1 MAGRTLRLKFP
12 ADVKLPLFISGLLFV
27 VIGGFWWAAYRT
39 VQRSAREAAA
49 ERLERVTHQLHDN
62 LRSGLPQRFAD
73 AQQLAARPAIRAFL
87 SSPTQD
93 TRAAAV
99 AELTRF
105 TTLDPVNAA
114 VEIWDNTGRPLLAV
128 GRPLPPLEPSAART
142 LRDSA
147 AGVAGVATGPL
158 RSLGDTVFFPIIAPI
173 TVGRRQGSVVNWRRL
188 GSSPQ
193 GLTQIRDFIG
203 SGAALYVG
211 NSDGDV
217 WTDLLGRVES
227 PPAPARTDSG
237 LVEYQ
242 RSDRHSFIA
251 WRMPIRGTPWQ
262 LLVEFPRERV
272 YAANRILLRRLAL
285 IALGLIIVG
294 GLGTWLVERRLRAS
308 EGRLAAIVRAALD
321 GHVTMDDTGT
331 IVTWN
336 PQAETIF
343 GWPAGEVIGQ
353 HVVDVIVPPLQR
365 DAHRRGLQHFLESG
379 EGPILNRRLELVA
392 LKRDGTEVAV
402 ELAVAPIRLGQSWIF
417 SAFIRDISERNQLEQ
432 QLRQSQKMEAVGRLA
447 GGIAHDFNNLLT
459 AIFGYADLL
468 AEDLPPDSAARAD
481 VTEIRTAATR
491 ASALTRQLL
500 AFSRQQVL
508 QPVVLN
514 LNDVV
519 GDLQN
524 MLQRM
529 LGEDVELQAHFAA
542 DLGNTRADQGQLEQ
556 VLLNLAV
563 NARDAMPTG
572 GKLTIETANVELDEH
587 YAQTHRPVV
596 AGRYVMVAVSDTGV
610 GIDPATQARIFEP
623 FFTTKEAG
631 KGTGLGLATA
641 YGIVKQSG
649 GYIWVYSEVGRGAT
663 FKVYLPRVDAPTTVV
678 AAPQELATVAG
689 TETVL
694 LAEDDPLLLPLARD
708 VLKRLGYTVLEAR
721 TPADAMA
728 VAQAHSGIIH
738 LLVSDV
744 VMPGESGLQ
753 LARRLLEVRPNL
765 RVLYISGYSD
775 EAVVRHGLLDPGT
788 TFLQK
793 PFSPAVLARKV
804 RELLDA
810 PRPPAS

>member
-1 MAGRTLRLKFP
+1 VSLRLP
-12 ADVKLPLFISGLLFV
+12 TELKLPLFISGLLVV
-27 VIGGFWWAAYRT
+27 VIGGFWWVAYT
-39 VQRSAREAAA
+39 AVQRSTIEAAG
-49 ERLERVTHQLHDN
+49 ERLERVTQQLHDN
-62 LRSGLPQRFAD
+62 LRTGLPRRFAEV
-73 AQQLAARPAIRAFL
+73 QELAARPEVR
-87 SSPTQD
+87 
-93 TRAAAV
+93 TRTAALA
-99 AELTRF
+99 ALARLTS
-105 TTLDPVNAA
+105 LDSLNAA
-114 VEIWDNTGRPLLAV
+114 VELWDTTGLRVLAV
-128 GRPLPPLEPSAART
+128 GFPLPPLPLSDARA
-142 LRDSA
+142 LADSA
-147 AGVAGVATGPL
+147 ASVAGGAIGPL
-158 RSLGDTVFFPIIAPI
+158 RALGDSLIFFPVIAP
-173 TVGRRQGSVVNWRRL
+173 VSDGGRTRGYIVNWRRVKTP
-188 GSSPQ
+188 PQ
-193 GLTQIRDFIG
+193 MLAQITGLIG
-203 SGAALYVG
+203 PDAALSIG
-211 NSDGDV
+211 NTRGDL
-217 WTDLLGRVES
+217 WTDLNDRVEA
-227 PPAPARTDSG
+227 PPAPVTQGAG
-237 LVEYQ
+237 LIEYE
-242 RSDRHSFIA
+242 RPGRGGFVG
-251 WRMPIRGTPWQ
+251 WRAPIRGTPWHI
-262 LLVEFPRERV
+262 LVEFPRARV
-272 YAANRILLRRLAL
+272 VASARRLLRRLAL
-285 IALGLIIVG
+285 IALGLIVLGGVG
-294 GLGTWLVERRLRAS
+294 ARLVERRLQAS
-308 EGRLAAIVRAALD
+308 EGRLAAIVRGALD
-321 GHVTMDDTGT
+321 AHISMDDRGT

-343 GWPAGEVIGQ
+343 GWPAGEVIGR
-353 HVVDVIVPPLQR
+353 HVADVIVPPLQR
-365 DAHRRGLQHFLESG
+365 DAHRHGLQHFLETG

-392 LKRDGTEVAV
+392 LRRDGTEVAV

-468 AEDLPPDSAARAD
+468 AEDLPPGSAAQAD

-542 DLGNTRADQGQLEQ
+542 DLGNTRADQGQIEQ
-556 VLLNLAV
+556 VLLNLVV

-572 GKLTIETANVELDEH
+572 GKLTIETGNVALDEH

-596 AGRYVMVAVSDTGV
+596 PGRYVMVAVSDTGV
-610 GIDPATQARIFEP
+610 GIDPATQTRIFEP

-663 FKVYLPRVDAPTTVV
+663 FKIYLPRVDAPTDVV
-678 AAPQELATVAG
+678 AAPPELGTVAG

-728 VAQAHSGIIH
+728 VAQAHNGIIH

-775 EAVVRHGLLDPGT
+775 EAIVRHGLLDPGT

-793 PFSPAVLARKV
+793 PFSPAALARKV

-810 PRPPAS
+810 PRPGGS

>member
-1 MAGRTLRLKFP
+1 MRPKLPTDL
-12 ADVKLPLFISGLLFV
+12 KLPLFISGLLVV
-27 VIGGFWWAAYRT
+27 VIGGFWWVAYT
-39 VQRSAREAAA
+39 AVQRSTIEAAG
-49 ERLERVTHQLHDN
+49 ERLERVTQQLHDN
-62 LRSGLPQRFAD
+62 LRTGLPRRFAEV
-73 AQQLAARPAIRAFL
+73 QELAARPEVR
-87 SSPTQD
+87 
-93 TRAAAV
+93 TRTAALA
-99 AELTRF
+99 ALARLTS
-105 TTLDPVNAA
+105 LDSLNAA
-114 VEIWDNTGRPLLAV
+114 VELWDTTGLRVLAV
-128 GRPLPPLEPSAART
+128 GFPLPPLPLSDARA
-142 LRDSA
+142 LADSA
-147 AGVAGVATGPL
+147 ASVAGGAIGPL
-158 RSLGDTVFFPIIAPI
+158 RALGDSLIFFPVIAP
-173 TVGRRQGSVVNWRRL
+173 VSDGGRTRGYIVNWRRVKTP
-188 GSSPQ
+188 PQ
-193 GLTQIRDFIG
+193 MLAQITGLIG
-203 SGAALYVG
+203 PDAALSIG
-211 NSDGDV
+211 NTRGDL
-217 WTDLLGRVES
+217 WTDLNDRVEA
-227 PPAPARTDSG
+227 PPAPVTQGAG
-237 LVEYQ
+237 LIEYE
-242 RSDRHSFIA
+242 RPGRGGFVG
-251 WRMPIRGTPWQ
+251 WRAPIRGTPWHI
-262 LLVEFPRERV
+262 LVEFPRARV
-272 YAANRILLRRLAL
+272 VASARRLLRRLAL
-285 IALGLIIVG
+285 IALGLIVLGGVG
-294 GLGTWLVERRLRAS
+294 ARLVERRLQAS
-308 EGRLAAIVRAALD
+308 EGRLAAIVRGALD
-321 GHVTMDDTGT
+321 AHISMDDRGT

-343 GWPAGEVIGQ
+343 GWPAGEVIGR
-353 HVVDVIVPPLQR
+353 HVADVIVPPLQR
-365 DAHRRGLQHFLESG
+365 DAHRHGLQHFLETG

-392 LKRDGTEVAV
+392 LRRDGTEVAV

-468 AEDLPPDSAARAD
+468 AEDLPPGSAAQAD

-542 DLGNTRADQGQLEQ
+542 DLGNTRADQGQIEQ
-556 VLLNLAV
+556 VLLNLVV

-572 GKLTIETANVELDEH
+572 GKLTIETGNVALDEH

-596 AGRYVMVAVSDTGV
+596 PGRYVMVAVSDTGV
-610 GIDPATQARIFEP
+610 GIDPATQTRIFEP

-663 FKVYLPRVDAPTTVV
+663 FKIYLPRVDAPTDVV
-678 AAPQELATVAG
+678 AAPPELGTVAG

-728 VAQAHSGIIH
+728 VAQAHNGIIH

-775 EAVVRHGLLDPGT
+775 EAIVRHGLLDPGT

-793 PFSPAVLARKV
+793 PFSPAALARKV

-810 PRPPAS
+810 PRPGGS

>member
-1 MAGRTLRLKFP
+1 VRLRLP
-12 ADVKLPLFISGLLFV
+12 IELKLPLFISGLLFV
-27 VIGGFWWAAYRT
+27 VIGGFWWAAYRS
-39 VQRSAREAAA
+39 VKQSALEAAA

-73 AQQLAARPAIRAFL
+73 AQQLAAQPAIRAFL
-87 SSPTQD
+87 ANPTQN
-93 TRAAAV
+93 TRAAAAV
-99 AELTRF
+99 ELTRF
-105 TTLDPVNAA
+105 TTRDPVNAA
-114 VEIWDNTGRPLLAV
+114 VEIWDSTGLPLLAV
-128 GRPLPPLEPSAART
+128 GRPIPPFDPSAARA
-142 LRDSA
+142 LHDSA
-147 AGVAGVATGPL
+147 AGVAGAALGPL
-158 RSLGDTVFFPIIAPI
+158 RSLGDSVFFPVIAPI
-173 TVGRRQGSVVNWRRL
+173 TVGRREGSVLNWRRL

-193 GLTQIRDFIG
+193 GLAQIRDFIG
-203 SGAALYVG
+203 SGAALFVG

-217 WTDLLGRVES
+217 WTDLLARVES
-227 PPAPARTDSG
+227 PPAPARADSG
-237 LVEYQ
+237 LIEYQ
-242 RSDRHSFIA
+242 RTEGSRFVA
-251 WRMPIRGTPWQ
+251 WRMPIRGTPWH

-272 YAANRILLRRLAL
+272 YAAHRILLRRLAL
-285 IALGLIIVG
+285 VALGLIIVG
-294 GLGTWLVERRLRAS
+294 GAGAWMVERRLQAS
-308 EGRLAAIVRAALD
+308 EGRLAAIVRGALD
-321 GHVTMDDTGT
+321 AHVTMDDRGT

-336 PQAETIF
+336 PQAEALF
-343 GWPAGEVIGQ
+343 GWPAPDVLGR
-353 HVVDVIVPPLQR
+353 HVADVIVPPLQR
-365 DAHRRGLQHFLESG
+365 DAHRHGLQHFLETG

-392 LKRDGTEVAV
+392 LRRDGTQVAV
-402 ELAVAPIRLGQSWIF
+402 ELAVAPIRLGNSWIF
-417 SAFIRDISERNQLEQ
+417 SAFIRDITERNQLEQ
-432 QLRQSQKMEAVGRLA
+432 QLRQAQKMEAVGRLA

-468 AEDLPPDSAARAD
+468 AEDLPPDSPALTD
-481 VTEIRTAATR
+481 VREIRTAATR

-514 LNDVV
+514 VIDVV
-519 GDLQN
+519 GDLEN
-524 MLQRM
+524 MLQRV
-529 LGEDVELQAHFAA
+529 LGEDVELEAHFAA
-542 DLGNTRADQGQLEQ
+542 DLGNIRADQGQLEQ
-556 VLLNLAV
+556 VILNLAV

-596 AGRYVMVAVSDTGV
+596 PGRYVMIAVSDTGV
-610 GIDPATQARIFEP
+610 GMDAATQARIFEP

-649 GYIWVYSEVGRGAT
+649 GYIWVYSELGRGAT
-663 FKVYLPRVDAPTTVV
+663 FKIYLPRVDAPTEAVV
-678 AAPQELATVAG
+678 APPELGSVAG

-694 LAEDDPLLLPLARD
+694 LAEDDALLLPLARD

-721 TPADAMA
+721 TPADAVA
-728 VAQAHSGIIH
+728 VAQAHSGVIH

-753 LARRLLEVRPNL
+753 LARRLLEVRPDV

-793 PFSPAVLARKV
+793 PFTPATLARKV
-804 RELLDA
+804 REVLDA
-810 PRPPAS
+810 PRPGAS

>member
-1 MAGRTLRLKFP
+1 VRLRLPIEF
-12 ADVKLPLFISGLLFV
+12 KLPLFISGLLLV
-27 VIGGFWWAAYRT
+27 VIGGFWWVAYRT
-39 VQRSAREAAA
+39 VQQSALETAA

-73 AQQLAARPAIRAFL
+73 AQQLAARPALRGFL
-87 SSPTQD
+87 GNPTQD
-93 TRAAAV
+93 TRAAAI

-105 TTLDPVNAA
+105 TTLDPINAA
-114 VEIWDNTGRPLLAV
+114 VQLWDSAGVPLLAV
-128 GRPLPPLEPSAART
+128 GRPLPPLDPSAART
-142 LRDSA
+142 LHDSA
-147 AGVAGVATGPL
+147 AGVAGAAIGPL
-158 RSLGDTVFFPIIAPI
+158 RSLGDSVLFPVVAPI
-173 TVGRRQGSVVNWRRL
+173 TVGGREGSVVNWRRL
-188 GSSPQ
+188 GTSPQ
-193 GLTQIRDFIG
+193 GLAQIRDFIG

-211 NSDGDV
+211 NSGGDV

-227 PPAPARTDSG
+227 PPVPARAGAGLIEYARTDG
-237 LVEYQ
+237 RRFV
-242 RSDRHSFIA
+242 A
-251 WRMPIRGTPWQ
+251 WRMPIRGTPWH

-272 YAANRILLRRLAL
+272 YAAHRILLRRLAL
-285 IALGLIIVG
+285 VALGLIIVG
-294 GLGTWLVERRLRAS
+294 GVGAWMVERRLRAS

-321 GHVTMDDTGT
+321 AHITMDDRGT

-343 GWPAGEVIGQ
+343 GWPAGEVIGR
-353 HVVDVIVPPLQR
+353 HVADVIVPPLQR
-365 DAHRRGLQHFLESG
+365 DAHRHGLQHFLETG

-392 LKRDGTEVAV
+392 LRRDGTDVAV
-402 ELAVAPIRLGQSWIF
+402 ELAVAPIRLGKSWIF

-468 AEDLPPDSAARAD
+468 AEDLPPGSAAQAD

-542 DLGNTRADQGQLEQ
+542 DLGNTRADQGQIEQ
-556 VLLNLAV
+556 VLLNLVV

-572 GKLTIETANVELDEH
+572 GKLTIETANLELDEH

-596 AGRYVMVAVSDTGV
+596 PGRYVMIAVSDTGV
-610 GIDPATQARIFEP
+610 GMDAATQARMFEP

-649 GYIWVYSEVGRGAT
+649 GYIWVYSEVARGAT
-663 FKVYLPRVDAPTTVV
+663 FKVYLPRVDAPTDVV
-678 AAPQELATVAG
+678 AAPPELGTVAG

-694 LAEDDPLLLPLARD
+694 LAEDDALLLPLARD
-708 VLKRLGYTVLEAR
+708 VLRRLGYTVLEAR
-721 TPADAMA
+721 TPADAVA
-728 VAQAHSGIIH
+728 VAKSHMGVIH
-738 LLVSDV
+738 LLISDV
-744 VMPGESGLQ
+744 IMPGESGLQ
-753 LARRLLEVRPNL
+753 LARRLLGTRPDL
-765 RVLYISGYSD
+765 RVLFISGYSD
-775 EAVVRHGLLDPGT
+775 EAIVRHGVLDPGT
-788 TFLQK
+788 AFLQK
-793 PFSPAVLARKV
+793 PFTPAALARKI

-810 PRPPAS
+810 PPPPAS

>member
-1 MAGRTLRLKFP
+1 MRLRLPIEF
-12 ADVKLPLFISGLLFV
+12 KLPLFISGLLLV
-27 VIGGFWWAAYRT
+27 VIGGFWWVAYRT
-39 VQRSAREAAA
+39 VQQSALETAA

-73 AQQLAARPAIRAFL
+73 AQQLAARPALRGFL
-87 SSPTQD
+87 GNPTQD
-93 TRAAAV
+93 TRAAAI

-105 TTLDPVNAA
+105 TTLDPINAA
-114 VEIWDNTGRPLLAV
+114 VQLWDSAGVPLLAV

-142 LRDSA
+142 LHDSA
-147 AGVAGVATGPL
+147 AGVAGAAIGPL
-158 RSLGDTVFFPIIAPI
+158 RSLGDSVLFPVVAPI
-173 TVGRRQGSVVNWRRL
+173 TVGGREGSVVNWRRL
-188 GSSPQ
+188 GTSPQ
-193 GLTQIRDFIG
+193 GLAQIRDFIG

-211 NSDGDV
+211 NSGGDV

-227 PPAPARTDSG
+227 PPVPARAGAGLIEYARTDG
-237 LVEYQ
+237 RRFV
-242 RSDRHSFIA
+242 A
-251 WRMPIRGTPWQ
+251 WRMPIRGTPWH

-272 YAANRILLRRLAL
+272 YAAHRILLRRLAL
-285 IALGLIIVG
+285 VALGLIIVG
-294 GLGTWLVERRLRAS
+294 GVGAWMVERRLRAS

-321 GHVTMDDTGT
+321 AHITMDDRGT

-343 GWPAGEVIGQ
+343 GWPAGEVIGR
-353 HVVDVIVPPLQR
+353 HVADVIVPPLQR
-365 DAHRRGLQHFLESG
+365 DAHRHGLQHFLETG

-392 LKRDGTEVAV
+392 LRRDGTDVAV
-402 ELAVAPIRLGQSWIF
+402 ELAVAPIRLGKSWIF

-468 AEDLPPDSAARAD
+468 AEDLPPGSAAQAD

-542 DLGNTRADQGQLEQ
+542 DLGNTRADQGQIEQ
-556 VLLNLAV
+556 VLLNLVV

-572 GKLTIETANVELDEH
+572 GKLTIETANLELDEH

-596 AGRYVMVAVSDTGV
+596 PGRYVMIAVSDTGV
-610 GIDPATQARIFEP
+610 GMDAATQARMFEP

-649 GYIWVYSEVGRGAT
+649 GYIWVYSEVARGAT
-663 FKVYLPRVDAPTTVV
+663 FKVYLPRVDAPTDVV
-678 AAPQELATVAG
+678 AAPPELGTVAG

-694 LAEDDPLLLPLARD
+694 LAEDDALLLPLARD
-708 VLKRLGYTVLEAR
+708 VLRRLGYTVLEAR
-721 TPADAMA
+721 TPADAVA
-728 VAQAHSGIIH
+728 VAKSHMGVIH
-738 LLVSDV
+738 LLISDV
-744 VMPGESGLQ
+744 IMPGESGLQ
-753 LARRLLEVRPNL
+753 LARRLLGTRPDL
-765 RVLYISGYSD
+765 RVLFISGYSD
-775 EAVVRHGLLDPGT
+775 EAIVRHGVLDPGT
-788 TFLQK
+788 AFLQK
-793 PFSPAVLARKV
+793 PFTPAALARKI

-810 PRPPAS
+810 PPPPAS

>member
-1 MAGRTLRLKFP
+1 VRLRLPIEF
-12 ADVKLPLFISGLLFV
+12 KLPLFISGLLLV
-27 VIGGFWWAAYRT
+27 VIGGFWWVAYRT
-39 VQRSAREAAA
+39 VQQSALETAA

-73 AQQLAARPAIRAFL
+73 AQQLAAGPAIRSL
-87 SSPTQD
+87 IDTPSRH
-93 TRAAAV
+93 TRAAAL

-105 TTLDPVNAA
+105 MSLDTANAA
-114 VEIWDNTGRPLLAV
+114 VEVWDSAGERMLAAGRA
-128 GRPLPPLEPSAART
+128 LPPLAPSAARA

-147 AGVAGVATGPL
+147 DGVAGVAIGSL
-158 RSLGDTVFFPIIAPI
+158 RSLDTSLLFAAIARVTPG
-173 TVGRRQGSVVNWRRL
+173 GRAGYVVNWRRV
-188 GSSPQ
+188 GASPRA
-193 GLTQIRDFIG
+193 LTQIREFIG
-203 SGAALYVG
+203 SDAALFVG
-211 NSDGDV
+211 NTDGDV
-217 WTDLLGRVES
+217 WTDLLRRVES
-227 PPAPARTDSG
+227 PPVPARSG
-237 LVEYQ
+237 EGLIEYQ
-242 RSDRHSFIA
+242 RPERTGFVA
-251 WRMPIRGTPWQ
+251 WRMPIRGTPWH

-272 YAANRILLRRLAL
+272 FASARTLLRRLAL
-285 IALGLIIVG
+285 VALGLIIIG
-294 GLGTWLVERRLRAS
+294 GAVAWRVERRLQAS
-308 EGRLAAIVRAALD
+308 ERRLAAIVRAALD
-321 GHVTMDDTGT
+321 AHITMDDGGT

-343 GWPAGEVIGQ
+343 GWPAGEVIGR
-353 HVVDVIVPPLQR
+353 HVADVIVPPLRR
-365 DAHRRGLQHFLESG
+365 DAHRHGLQHFLETG

-392 LKRDGTEVAV
+392 LRRDGTDVAV
-402 ELAVAPIRLGQSWIF
+402 ELAVAPIRLGKSWIF

-468 AEDLPPDSAARAD
+468 AEDLPPGSAAQAD

-542 DLGNTRADQGQLEQ
+542 DLGNTRADQGQIEQ
-556 VLLNLAV
+556 VLLNLVV

-572 GKLTIETANVELDEH
+572 GKLTIETANLELDEH

-596 AGRYVMVAVSDTGV
+596 PGRYVMIAVSDTGV
-610 GIDPATQARIFEP
+610 GMDAATQARMFEP

-649 GYIWVYSEVGRGAT
+649 GYIWVYSEVARGAT
-663 FKVYLPRVDAPTTVV
+663 FKVYLPRVDAPTDVV
-678 AAPQELATVAG
+678 AAPPEMGTVAG

-694 LAEDDPLLLPLARD
+694 LAEDDALLLPLARD
-708 VLKRLGYTVLEAR
+708 VLRRLGYTVLEAR
-721 TPADAMA
+721 TPADAVA
-728 VAQAHSGIIH
+728 VAKSHMGVIH
-738 LLVSDV
+738 LLISDV
-744 VMPGESGLQ
+744 IMPGESGLQ
-753 LARRLLEVRPNL
+753 LARRLLGTRPDL
-765 RVLYISGYSD
+765 RVLFISGYSD
-775 EAVVRHGLLDPGT
+775 EAIVRHGVLDPGT
-788 TFLQK
+788 AFLQK
-793 PFSPAVLARKV
+793 PFTPAALARKI

-810 PRPPAS
+810 PPPPAS

>member
-1 MAGRTLRLKFP
+1 MRLRLP
-12 ADVKLPLFISGLLFV
+12 TELKLPLFISGLLFV
-27 VIGGFWWAAYRT
+27 IIGGFWAVAYRT
-39 VQRSAREAAA
+39 VQQSALDAAA

-62 LRSGLPQRFAD
+62 LRSGLPQRFAE

-87 SSPTQD
+87 GNPTRD

-114 VEIWDNTGRPLLAV
+114 VEIWDSTGLPLLAV
-128 GRPLPPLEPSAART
+128 GRPIPPLDPSAARA

-147 AGVAGVATGPL
+147 AGVAGAAIGPL
-158 RSLGDTVFFPIIAPI
+158 RSLGDSVFFPVIAPI
-173 TVGRRQGSVVNWRRL
+173 TVGRREGSVVNWRRL

-193 GLTQIRDFIG
+193 GLAQIRDFIG

-217 WTDLLGRVES
+217 WTDLLRRVES
-227 PPAPARTDSG
+227 PPAPARADSG
-237 LVEYQ
+237 LIEYQ
-242 RSDRHSFIA
+242 RSERHSFIA
-251 WRMPIRGTPWQ
+251 WRMPIRGTPWH

-272 YAANRILLRRLAL
+272 YAAHRILLRRLAL
-285 IALGLIIVG
+285 VALGLIIVG
-294 GLGTWLVERRLRAS
+294 GVGASLVERRLRAS

-321 GHVTMDDTGT
+321 GHVTMDASGT

-343 GWPAGEVIGQ
+343 GWPAGEVIGR
-353 HVVDVIVPPLQR
+353 HVADVIVPPAHR
-365 DAHRRGLQHFLESG
+365 EAHRRGLQHFLKSS
-379 EGPILNRRLELVA
+379 EGPILNRRLELLA
-392 LKRDGTEVAV
+392 LRRDGTEVAV
-402 ELAVAPIRLGQSWIF
+402 ELAVAPIRMGNSWIF
-417 SAFIRDISERNQLEQ
+417 SAFIRDISERTQLEQ
-432 QLRQSQKMEAVGRLA
+432 QLRQAQKMEAVGRLA

-468 AEDLPPDSAARAD
+468 AEDLPPGSPAQAD
-481 VTEIRTAATR
+481 VKEIRTAATR
-491 ASALTRQLL
+491 AAALTRQLL

-514 LNDVV
+514 VIDVV
-519 GDLQN
+519 GDLEN
-524 MLQRM
+524 MLQRV
-529 LGEDVELQAHFAA
+529 LGEDVELEAHFAA
-542 DLGNTRADQGQLEQ
+542 DLGNIRADQGQLEQ
-556 VLLNLAV
+556 VILNLAV

-572 GKLTIETANVELDEH
+572 GKLTIEAANVVLDEH

-596 AGRYVMVAVSDTGV
+596 PGRYVMIAVSDTGV
-610 GIDPATQARIFEP
+610 GMDAATQARIFEP
-623 FFTTKEAG
+623 FFTTKEPG
-631 KGTGLGLATA
+631 KGTGLGLSTA

-649 GYIWVYSEVGRGAT
+649 GYIWVYSEVGGGAT
-663 FKVYLPRVDAPTTVV
+663 FKIYLPRVDAPAEVV
-678 AAPQELATVAG
+678 AAPPELGTVAG
-689 TETVL
+689 SETVL
-694 LAEDDPLLLPLARD
+694 VAEDDPLLLPLARD

-721 TPADAMA
+721 TASDAVA
-728 VAQAHSGIIH
+728 VAQAHSGVIH

-753 LARRLLEVRPNL
+753 LARRLLDVRPNL

-793 PFSPAVLARKV
+793 PFTPAALARKV
-804 RELLDA
+804 REVLDA
-810 PRPPAS
+810 PRPGAS

>member
-1 MAGRTLRLKFP
+1 MSLRLP
-12 ADVKLPLFISGLLFV
+12 TELKLPLFISGLLVV
-27 VIGGFWWAAYRT
+27 VIGGFWWVAYT
-39 VQRSAREAAA
+39 AVQRSTIEAAG
-49 ERLERVTHQLHDN
+49 ERLERVTQQLHDN
-62 LRSGLPQRFAD
+62 LRTGLPRRFAEV
-73 AQQLAARPAIRAFL
+73 QELAARPEVR
-87 SSPTQD
+87 
-93 TRAAAV
+93 TRTAALA
-99 AELTRF
+99 ALARLTS
-105 TTLDPVNAA
+105 LDSLNAA
-114 VEIWDNTGRPLLAV
+114 VELWDTTGLRVLAV
-128 GRPLPPLEPSAART
+128 GFPLPPLPLSDARA
-142 LRDSA
+142 LADSA
-147 AGVAGVATGPL
+147 ASVAGGAIGPL
-158 RSLGDTVFFPIIAPI
+158 RALGDSLIFFPVIAP
-173 TVGRRQGSVVNWRRL
+173 VSDGGRTRGYIVNWRRVKTP
-188 GSSPQ
+188 PQ
-193 GLTQIRDFIG
+193 MLAQITGLIG
-203 SGAALYVG
+203 PDAALSIG
-211 NSDGDV
+211 NTRGDL
-217 WTDLLGRVES
+217 WTDLNDRVEA
-227 PPAPARTDSG
+227 PPAPVTQGAG
-237 LVEYQ
+237 LIEYE
-242 RSDRHSFIA
+242 RPGRGGFVG
-251 WRMPIRGTPWQ
+251 WRAPIRGTPWHI
-262 LLVEFPRERV
+262 LVEFPRARV
-272 YAANRILLRRLAL
+272 VASARRLLRRLAL
-285 IALGLIIVG
+285 IALGLIVLGGVG
-294 GLGTWLVERRLRAS
+294 ARLVERRLQAS
-308 EGRLAAIVRAALD
+308 EGRLAAIVRGALD
-321 GHVTMDDTGT
+321 AHISMDDRGT

-343 GWPAGEVIGQ
+343 GWPAGEVIGR
-353 HVVDVIVPPLQR
+353 HVADVIVPPLQR
-365 DAHRRGLQHFLESG
+365 DAHRHGLQHFLETG

-392 LKRDGTEVAV
+392 LRRDGTEVAV

-468 AEDLPPDSAARAD
+468 AEDLPPGSAAQAD

-542 DLGNTRADQGQLEQ
+542 DLGNTRADQGQIEQ
-556 VLLNLAV
+556 VLLNLVV

-572 GKLTIETANVELDEH
+572 GKLTIETGNVALDEH

-596 AGRYVMVAVSDTGV
+596 PGRYVMVAVSDTGV
-610 GIDPATQARIFEP
+610 GIDPATQTRIFEP

-663 FKVYLPRVDAPTTVV
+663 FKIYLPRVDAPTDVV
-678 AAPQELATVAG
+678 AAPPELGTVAG

-728 VAQAHSGIIH
+728 VAQAHNGIIH

-775 EAVVRHGLLDPGT
+775 EAIVRHGLLDPGT

-793 PFSPAVLARKV
+793 PFSPAALARKV

-810 PRPPAS
+810 PRPGGS